1 MKKYGPDKPLLL
13 LALTGFL
20 LYAAVVFIYNAGAAP
35 AGSGPYETAASITK
49 EQAAEAAVAWLR
61 QRQGADAENGSGA
74 VTVGG
79 SPGTFVSYQSE
90 KELSGYLTKDK
101 LQTLYD
107 KSYASRVPVDY
118 YRVEVAEASPSV
130 RKWIIDIHMTTKAVI
145 GWSRIGG
152 EALAA
157 VSASDAEKA
166 AREAIARH
174 GYEEAEFKR
183 ISPPAAMS
191 GMLLFERE
199 KEPVGDAKLT
209 IGVKLDGTSVS
220 SFTQSFRLPA
230 AFTSWLKHQE
240 DTASMWT
247 RISLWGNGLMA
258 LIALGYTVLK
268 WRTVDFSRGVLLT
281 AVYAVIYVMN
291 NINMYP
297 AYKAGS
303 TPTSSGQ
310 EAILSIMLI
319 NFVTLLM
326 AAAVYF
332 SFTAGEALWRREGK
346 SVMPRWRD
354 ADFGARITRS
364 MVQGYLLC
372 LFLLG
377 LQQVLF
383 LVAEKGFG
391 VWSVNDPMSSPRNM
405 LQPALLPLM
414 AWAAGI
420 SEEATFRLLGI
431 ALFSRLLR
439 FKWLAVLLPSLIWA
453 AGHTAYP
460 IYPVYTRL
468 IEVTVLGLVF
478 GYAFLRYGFLTALFA
493 HTAMDSILMGL
504 SLLTGEG
511 LAASTPALGLLYM
524 ALPAAVALAVSW
536 LHKLR
541 FVSGSR
547 QNRRPV

>member
-20 LYAAVVFIYNAGAAP
+20 LYAAVVYIYNTGAAP
-35 AGSGPYETAASITK
+35 AGSDPYETAATITK
-49 EQAAEAAVAWLR
+49 EQAADAAVEWLR
-61 QRQGADAENGSGA
+61 QRTATDVESGTGS
-74 VTVGG
+74 VTAGG

-90 KELSGYLTKDK
+90 KELSGYLTKEK
-101 LQTLYD
+101 LQKVYD
-107 KSYASRVPVDY
+107 KSYAGRIPVDY
-118 YRVEVAEASPSV
+118 YRVELAEPSPSD

-145 GWSRIGG
+145 GWTGTGG
-152 EALAA
+152 EKRAA
-157 VSASDAEKA
+157 VTALDAEKL
-166 AREAIARH
+166 AREAIAKQ

-183 ISPPAAMS
+183 ISPPAAKS
-191 GMLLFERE
+191 GQLLFERQ

-209 IGVKLDGTSVS
+209 IGVELEGASVS
-220 SFTQSFRLPA
+220 SFTQSFALPA
-230 AFTSWLKHQE
+230 AFTAWLEHQE
-240 DTASMWT
+240 DTASIWT
-247 RISLWGNGLMA
+247 RISLWGNALMA

-303 TPTSSGQ
+303 TLTRSGQ
-310 EAILSIMLI
+310 EAMLSIVLI

-346 SVMPRWRD
+346 SVIPRWRD
-354 ADFGARITRS
+354 ADFGSLVTRG

-439 FKWLAVLLPSLIWA
+439 YRWLAVLVPSLIWA

-468 IEVTVLGLVF
+468 IEVTVLGIVF
-478 GYAFLRYGFLTALFA
+478 GWAFLRYGFLTALFA

-511 LAASTPALGLLYM
+511 MTASTPALGLLYM

-536 LHKLR
+536 LHKLGMIR
-541 FVSGSR
+541 AGR
-547 QNRRPV
+547 HNRRPV